1 MIVGV
6 SCSCAAAPNL
16 FRQFLFANH
25 VANYM
30 RVPLFKG
37 EEGRT
42 WAEKNKLSD
51 LLAYIN
57 SHGSFVVVVGWTS
70 KKDLK
75 WVDINNADSERS
87 IRAEML
93 LEQFANKNA
102 S

>member
-1 MIVGV
+1 M
-6 SCSCAAAPNL
+6 
-16 FRQFLFANH
+16 Q
-25 VANYM
+25 
-30 RVPLFKG
+30 VPLFSG
-37 EEGRT
+37 EEART

-51 LLAYIN
+51 LLSYIN
-57 SHGSFVVVVGWTS
+57 NHSSFVVVVGWTS
-70 KKDLK
+70 TQDLK